1 MNSPLHDLVRRHGGE
16 IHGSYAL
23 LPGPGHSR
31 RDRSLSVIMGR
42 DGRPVFHSFAGD
54 DYHAVRDYL
63 GIEAK
68 AGERPFDPSL
78 QRKIER
84 ARRIEREALEAE
96 RLTFC
101 ETVWRETTP
110 APGTVV
116 EVYLRSRGIG
126 CKVPPVIRFH
136 PAAPL
141 DYQGKIRA
149 PAMVAIVQDKTGAAC
164 GLHVTAVKPDGSGKA
179 GPNARRMFG
188 PVKGGAVRLAPYAG
202 QLAVAEGIE
211 TALSFSALTGAAT
224 WACMSTAGLTA
235 FEIPADVDQLT
246 IAADGDDA
254 GLKAAADLGDRARRQ
269 CDVIKSPAPAGTDWN
284 DCLKGET
291 Q

>member
-1 MNSPLHDLVRRHGGE
+1 MSGALHDLVKRHGGE

-54 DYHAVRDYL
+54 DFRAVRDYL

-68 AGERPFDPSL
+68 PGDMPYDPAL

-96 RLTFC
+96 KLAFC
-101 ETVWRETTP
+101 ETVWRETAP
-110 APGTVV
+110 APETPVQI
-116 EVYLRSRGIG
+116 YLRARGIVG
-126 CKVPPVIRFH
+126 NVPPVIRFH

-149 PAMVAIVQDKTGAAC
+149 PAMVAIVQDKAGAAC
-164 GLHVTAVKPDGSGKA
+164 GLHVTAIKADGSDKA
-179 GPNARRMFG
+179 GVNARRMFG
-188 PVKGGAVRLAPYAG
+188 PVRGGAVRLAPYAG
-202 QLAVAEGIE
+202 KLAVAEGIE
-211 TALSFSALTGAAT
+211 NALSFAAVTGAAT

-235 FEIPADVDQLT
+235 FEIPHDVELLT

-254 GLKAAADLGDRARRQ
+254 GLKAADELAERARRQ
-269 CDVIKSPAPAGTDWN
+269 CDVIKNPAPAGTDWN
-284 DCLKGET
+284 DCLKGNR
-291 Q
+291 